1 MNEDTSISLNIAGQS
16 PWNNFIRTFDVNNN
30 GETTVSD
37 ALQIINK
44 LSWGAYADLADGYL
58 KSPEELSEWPGIYY
72 DINGDER
79 VTVLDALLVI
89 NELARTP
96 MARVN

>member
-1 MNEDTSISLNIAGQS
+1 MNEDTSISLNISGQS

-30 GETTVSD
+30 GETTVLD

-44 LSWGAYADLADGYL
+44 LSRGAYADLADGCL